1 MKKDPTLERSITMG
15 AMTPANNEKIR
26 IDDDGDK
33 ASEPQVASAP
43 DQNPNSF
50 LP

>member
-1 MKKDPTLERSITMG
+1 
-15 AMTPANNEKIR
+15 MTPTNNEKIR
-26 IDDDGDK
+26 IDEDGDK